1 MSDKIIT
8 SLVVSKLL
16 LQLVASHKDV
26 RYRAGYRE
34 EDDDFLLKHTAD
46 QLNITF
52 HPTGISILRSIEQIP
67 DFVIDMHRRQCISDL
82 LLDWL
87 LDITF
92 NNDSD
97 DGKQLTNYDDGNNDV
112 KLLAL
117 CNFDA
122 YSNGL
127 NFVFGQAH
135 MNGKVAAIYLPRLRQ
150 EFYGAEKNEQ
160 LFLQRVVKEAVHEL
174 GHAFGLGHCPI
185 HRCVMHFSN
194 SILDTD
200 AKAKDFCQKCRFEI
214 GTLQS

>member
-1 MSDKIIT
+1 
-8 SLVVSKLL
+8 VSKLL

-34 EDDDFLLKHTAD
+34 DDDFLLKQTAD
-46 QLNITF
+46 QLNIIF

-92 NNDSD
+92 NNDSGD
-97 DGKQLTNYDDGNNDV
+97 DDDDKQLTNYEDGNNDV

-122 YSNGL
+122 YSNDL

-135 MNGKVAAIYLPRLRQ
+135 MSGKVAAIYLPRLRQ
-150 EFYGAEKNEQ
+150 EFYGTEKNEQ

-185 HRCVMHFSN
+185 HLCVMHFSN
-194 SILDTD
+194 SISDTD
-200 AKAKDFCQKCRFEI
+200 AKAKDFCRNCTLKI